1 MVVKKYRTR
10 LGVTLLLAA
19 YAVTMFIVFTR
30 PGAVLSTDKRV
41 VIRLTHWQIEAG
53 PREAFDA
60 LIKRYEE
67 LNPHVRVEQLAVPG
81 AVYNQWLRTQLI
93 GGTASDIIE
102 FGQHM
107 QGMNDVPPRFFAP
120 ISDYVE
126 EPNPYNRGTP
136 LEGVRWRDTFK
147 DGLNSPDAYIP
158 NLGNF
163 YAVTQCM
170 LSMRLFYNP
179 ELLREITG
187 SPEPPA
193 TYTQLRALKEKL
205 DRYNA
210 TSKETVAMLAG
221 SQFNSYILLSPLLSR
236 AGFDITFAM
245 DRFRDH
251 GPLAM
256 DAGLEYFR
264 GLWDYRR
271 PELIKGLEM
280 MREVSFMMRP
290 GFQQLER
297 DAAVQDF
304 LRGRALMIAT
314 GTWDATSLR
323 TMAPFKMGVAVFP
336 WPTRDD
342 GEVGR
347 YLWSPLSEGGGTTAM
362 ALYVNKASPHQA
374 EAIDFLR
381 FITSVEGNTI
391 FSHTSGWLPAV
402 REVEVPDYAKVYIPQ
417 LEGFFA
423 RTNFSHGFG
432 SETRDLWER
441 QAYRLT
447 SPQGSVEDF
456 LTTFEAGFPVALRR
470 DMQTNVRNMTISLRR
485 DVTPLAALAVLE
497 RLVGLDEREHDSL
510 TTRESNQTM
519 VEAKLYEATLVLE
532 RGRDIAK

>member
-1 MVVKKYRTR
+1 MAVKKYRTYVAAA
-10 LGVTLLLAA
+10 LMATAYVVTL
-19 YAVTMFIVFTR
+19 FIVFTR
-30 PGAVLSTDKRV
+30 PGTVLSTDKRV
-41 VIRLTHWQIEAG
+41 VIRVAHWQIEAG

-81 AVYNQWLRTQLI
+81 VVYNQWLRTQLI
-93 GGTASDIIE
+93 GGTATDIIE

-147 DGLNSPDAYIP
+147 DGLNTPDTYIA

-179 ELLREITG
+179 ELLREVTG
-187 SPEPPA
+187 RPEPPA
-193 TYTQLRALKEKL
+193 TYTELRALKEEL
-205 DRYNA
+205 ERYNA
-210 TSKETVAMLAG
+210 GRKEPLALLAG
-221 SQFNSYILLSPLLSR
+221 SQFNSYILLSPLLAR
-236 AGFDITFAM
+236 AGLDITFGM

-251 GPLAM
+251 GPLAL
-256 DAGLEYFR
+256 DAGLEYLR
-264 GLWDYRR
+264 GSWDYRR
-271 PELIKGLEM
+271 PELLKGMEM
-280 MREVSFMMRP
+280 LREVSFMMRP
-290 GFQQLER
+290 GFRQLER
-297 DAAVQDF
+297 DGAVQDF

-323 TMAPFKMGVAVFP
+323 TMAPFPMGVTEFP

-347 YLWSPLSEGGGTTAM
+347 YLWSPLTESAGTTAM
-362 ALYVNKASPHQA
+362 ALYINKASPHQA

-391 FSHTSGWLPAV
+391 FSHTSGWLPAI
-402 REVEVPDYAKVYIPQ
+402 REVEVPD
-417 LEGFFA
+417 
-423 RTNFSHGFG
+423 
-432 SETRDLWER
+432 
-441 QAYRLT
+441 
-447 SPQGSVEDF
+447 
-456 LTTFEAGFPVALRR
+456 
-470 DMQTNVRNMTISLRR
+470 
-485 DVTPLAALAVLE
+485 
-497 RLVGLDEREHDSL
+497 
-510 TTRESNQTM
+510 
-519 VEAKLYEATLVLE
+519 
-532 RGRDIAK
+532 